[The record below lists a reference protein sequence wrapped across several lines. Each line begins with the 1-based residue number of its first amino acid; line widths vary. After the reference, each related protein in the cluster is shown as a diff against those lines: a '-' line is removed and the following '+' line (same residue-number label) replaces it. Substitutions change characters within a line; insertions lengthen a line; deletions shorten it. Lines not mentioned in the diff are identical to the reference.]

1 MKKIGILLVLLSAIS
16 LAGYEEVNANFNRIE
31 ADYEKLISL
40 EDQQYNKLKENAS
53 NASQQLEEKQAMK
66 AKLEEK
72 IEKLETAK
80 DTNYYKTEY
89 SELVKQYKN
98 VIKALDVEI
107 TNLNKVVDDFSQ
119 IEAIK
124 GGM

>member
-16 LAGYEEVNANFNRIE
+16 LASYEEVNANFNRIE

-107 TNLNKVVDDFSQ
+107 
-119 IEAIK
+119 I
-124 GGM
+124 

>member
-16 LAGYEEVNANFNRIE
+16 LASYEEVNANFNRIE

-98 VIKALDVEI
+98 VVKALDVEI

>member
-40 EDQQYNKLKENAS
+40 EDQQYNKLKENVS

>member
-16 LAGYEEVNANFNRIE
+16 LASYEEVNANFNRRE

>member
-1 MKKIGILLVLLSAIS
+1 
-16 LAGYEEVNANFNRIE
+16 
-31 ADYEKLISL
+31 
-40 EDQQYNKLKENAS
+40 
-53 NASQQLEEKQAMK
+53 MK

>member
-1 MKKIGILLVLLSAIS
+1 M
-16 LAGYEEVNANFNRIE
+16 
-31 ADYEKLISL
+31 
-40 EDQQYNKLKENAS
+40 
-53 NASQQLEEKQAMK
+53 
-66 AKLEEK
+66 EEK

>member
-1 MKKIGILLVLLSAIS
+1 MKKIGILFVLLGAMSF
-16 LAGYEEVNANFNRIE
+16 AGYEEINSSFNKLE
-31 ADYEKLISL
+31 SDYEKLISL